1 MSVATTRAPG
11 AFLFYGLRRRLREPR
26 WARLASLVAFLAV
39 WQFLVPLLP
48 TALIPTPAKVG
59 AFMWAEIRGDTL
71 APDTVYEAFGIS
83 LRRLG
88 TGLAIGVAIGLPIGL
103 LMGMSKAVEWMLHD
117 FVVVGLAM
125 PSLVWALVAAMWFGF
140 GTTAPLITVVLA
152 SVSFVIINVAEGVRN
167 VPKDLLDMSKSYDVP
182 TFARLRHVVLPSLMP
197 FLFAAMRYGLANG
210 WKGLVL
216 AEVYASTNGAGWTIR
231 FWYDAHRAHGVIGYA
246 LFFMV
251 VALIMERLIFTR
263 LSTWVFR
270 WRSEPGLR
278 AENQPLERSLTEE
291 EVVHEEADPAPQKVG
306 VGSRTDG

>member
-1 MSVATTRAPG
+1 MSVAATGTPSVFSFSGVSRT
-11 AFLFYGLRRRLREPR
+11 LRNPR
-26 WARLASLVAFLAV
+26 SARLASLFTFLLI

-48 TALIPTPAKVG
+48 TALIPTPAKVLE
-59 AFMWAEIRGDTL
+59 FMWAEIRGDTL
-71 APDTVYEAFGIS
+71 APNTVYEAFAIS

-88 TGLAIGVAIGLPIGL
+88 TGLAIALLIGLPLGL
-103 LMGMSKAVEWMLHD
+103 LMGMSKAADWMLHD

-152 SVSFVIINVAEGVRN
+152 SVCFVIINVAEGVRN
-167 VPKDLLDMSKSYDVP
+167 VPKDLVDMSRSYDVP
-182 TFARLRHVVLPSLMP
+182 TFTRLRHVVLPSLMP

-263 LSTWVFR
+263 LSNRVFR
-270 WRSEPGLR
+270 WRPDPGAR
-278 AENQPLERSLTEE
+278 AEDKPLDLDEKRDETEQSTPGGKRH
-291 EVVHEEADPAPQKVG
+291 V
-306 VGSRTDG
+306 